1 VSSASRSGSAR
12 SLALIILTAA
22 STVMIGAA
30 SDTGESL
37 ARLRR
42 MTPEQRSRLDAKL
55 QRFEQVLT
63 HDQQQALR
71 AIDDRIGKL
80 PSEQG
85 QHYMAVLRRYHNWLN
100 SLPEAVKTTYLSRPA
115 SGRIAQIKSLSARY
129 PIPTG
134 RSPRWLWFT
143 DGGPAS
149 LLDLAAIFKVWTEMT
164 PEQKR
169 EIENPPAGKRR
180 LELLLRNP
188 RGNRTLREILPADF
202 DEDEWTTKAE
212 SALREIIVLDPEV
225 RDAMVKA
232 KGEMAKLK
240 GDHEGAIDKVRR
252 NRLRRVAINLYFQE
266 HPPRPVDPANLDRF
280 RAAFPAWIQ
289 ATFDSLP
296 PDEARRRLA
305 IVYRLVHPSGE
316 FKEPAGGGQKPARP
330 VDRGAGPGRPPTP
343 PSPPP
348 VRPRDPAPAKNSR
361 SADSP
366 F

>member
-1 VSSASRSGSAR
+1 VSTASRFGPAR
-12 SLALIILTAA
+12 SLALTILTAA
-22 STVMIGAA
+22 STVMVGAA

-42 MTPEQRSRLDAKL
+42 MSPEQRSQLEAKL
-55 QRFEQVLT
+55 RRFEQVLSP
-63 HDQQQALR
+63 DQQKALR

-80 PSEQG
+80 PSEEG
-85 QHYMAVLRRYHNWLN
+85 QHYLAVLRRYRNWLN
-100 SLPEAVKTTYLSRPA
+100 SLPETVKTSYQSRPE
-115 SGRIAQIKSLSARY
+115 SERIAQIKSLSARY

-134 RSPRWLWFT
+134 ISPRWIWIA
-143 DGGPAS
+143 DGGSAS
-149 LLDLAAIFKVWTEMT
+149 LVELAAIFKVWAEMT

-169 EIENPPAGKRR
+169 EVENPPAGKRR

-202 DEDEWTTKAE
+202 DEEEWTTKAE
-212 SALREIIVLDPEV
+212 SALREFIILDPEV
-225 RDAMVKA
+225 RDAMIKA
-232 KGEMAKLK
+232 KAEMARLK
-240 GDHEGAIDKVRR
+240 GDHEGAIEKVRR

-296 PDEARRRLA
+296 PDEARRRLT
-305 IVYRLVHPSGE
+305 IVYRLVYPSGE
-316 FKEPAGGGQKPARP
+316 FREPAGGRQKSAQP
-330 VDRGAGPGRPPTP
+330 VNRSAGPGRPPNP

-348 VRPRDPAPAKNSR
+348 VRPRDPAPATNSR
-361 SADSP
+361 PSSSP